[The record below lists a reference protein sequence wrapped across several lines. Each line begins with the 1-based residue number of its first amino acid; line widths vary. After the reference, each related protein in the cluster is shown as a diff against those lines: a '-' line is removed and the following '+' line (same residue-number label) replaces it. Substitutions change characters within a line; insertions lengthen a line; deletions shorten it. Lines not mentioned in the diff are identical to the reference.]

1 MLKTG
6 VFNTTDYIIHIT
18 NVHEMDPDVSP
29 MGLLRFSPD
38 APLKKIHKLQHIY
51 AWFFY
56 GLMTF
61 SWATNKEFKQLN
73 DFKKDGVIIKKNM
86 HH

>member
-1 MLKTG
+1 MI
-6 VFNTTDYIIHIT
+6 IIHILIYAKYGSS
-18 NVHEMDPDVSP
+18 VSP

-51 AWFFY
+51 ACGFY

-61 SWATNKEFKQLN
+61 SSWATNKEFKQLN
-73 DFKKDGVIIKKNM
+73 EFKK
-86 HH
+86 